1 MYKERRVFAVPV
13 RGSVVRRMTSRG
25 DEGRGMSIAVGVSQ
39 ECSQSVPSGC
49 AELASGSMSITTKA
63 FAATST
69 LIEIDDS
76 EKIEDPKPAMIKE
89 RSGSL
94 PKTS

>member
-1 MYKERRVFAVPV
+1 
-13 RGSVVRRMTSRG
+13 
-25 DEGRGMSIAVGVSQ
+25 
-39 ECSQSVPSGC
+39 
-49 AELASGSMSITTKA
+49 MSITTKA